1 VTARAHITRRSF
13 TSALSG
19 LGAALLW
26 LSPRAF
32 PGTQDAQQQS
42 NRMTDATR
50 ELKAIAVQLL
60 AILRRHI
67 DSGYTPGAVAL
78 VAQGGRAEVVAVG
91 NQASEGVSPMRTD
104 SIFRISSMTK
114 PVTAAAALRLVQD
127 GKLRLHE
134 PIDRWLPELAK
145 RRVLRQIGA
154 ELDDTVPAKRAI
166 TLEDLLTFRCGL
178 GVVLAPE
185 DTYPIQRRISELQL
199 VGFGAPDPASPIGP
213 DEWLRR
219 LGTLPLMAQPGERWL
234 YNTGACILGVLLARV
249 SAISLPALLQKRV
262 FEPLGMK
269 DTAFFVPESKLSR
282 LASAYRLE
290 AGRAQLY
297 DAPST
302 SAWRAAPAFS
312 DGAAGLLSTADDFL
326 AFSRFVLGRGRV
338 GGRHLLSEAAINAM
352 TTDYLTPAQRSDGAP
367 ILGPGRGWGFGM
379 SVVAQSTAAGLPQG
393 SYGWNGGL
401 GTTWL
406 ADPQSGRT
414 AILLTQ
420 TMFTSPAAPAVHQ
433 EVWRAVF
440 APAFL

>member
-1 VTARAHITRRSF
+1 
-13 TSALSG
+13 
-19 LGAALLW
+19 
-26 LSPRAF
+26 
-32 PGTQDAQQQS
+32 
-42 NRMTDATR
+42 MTDAAR

-78 VAQGGRAEVVAVG
+78 IAQGDRAEVVAAG
-91 NQASEGVSPMRTD
+91 NQASEGAAPMRTD

-114 PVTAAAALRLVQD
+114 PVTAAAAMQLVED
-127 GKLRLHE
+127 RKLRLHE
-134 PIDRWLPELAK
+134 PIDRWLPELAN
-145 RRVLRQIGA
+145 RRVLKQIGA

-178 GVVLAPE
+178 GLVLAPA

-199 VGFGAPDPASPIGP
+199 VGFGGPDPASPIGP

-234 YNTGACILGVLLARV
+234 YNTGSCILGVLLARA
-249 SAISLPALLQKRV
+249 SGNSLPDVLQTRI
-262 FEPLGMK
+262 FAPLGMK
-269 DTAFFVPESKLSR
+269 DSGFFCPESKLSR
-282 LASAYRLE
+282 LVSAYRLE

-297 DAPST
+297 DAPAT
-302 SAWRAAPAFS
+302 SAWRATPAFS
-312 DGAAGLLSTADDFL
+312 DGAAGLVTTADDFL
-326 AFSRFVLGRGRV
+326 SFSRFVLGHGRV
-338 GGRHLLSEAAINAM
+338 AGRHLLSEAAINAI
-352 TTDYLTPAQRSDGAP
+352 TTDHLTLAQRSDGAA

-379 SVVAQSTAAGLPQG
+379 SVVAQPAAAGLPQG

-420 TMFTSPAAPAVHQ
+420 TMFTSPVAPAVHQ
-433 EVWRAVF
+433 EFWHAVF